1 MKLKSTFAAPL
12 LLIAVLL
19 LTVFTGIFEDQLMA
33 TGSSPYLTLLVIQLA
48 VYALPALFFCRMRGK
63 EYGKRLRFAFFPPK
77 HFFLLIFGLLAMLS
91 GSALLNMGMMALFP
105 SGDFQG
111 VSSLS
116 LTAAS
121 GDFLQMLYILL
132 AFAVLPALLEEFLFR
147 GILLAEYE
155 SVGVKTAV
163 FLSAFLFGMMH
174 MQFLRLP
181 AYVFTGIL
189 LALIAYATR
198 SLFAPMLVHAAHNV
212 AVLFLERYFYSA
224 AAETKD
230 TGVLLFFLLVTVL
243 LVSLVLFTLVAQR
256 IYAGYGEGNV
266 ESLYLSK
273 KRKGAPSVTDA
284 LFSPPLILF
293 VALAVIFTAVS

>member
-1 MKLKSTFAAPL
+1 MKLKSTFAVPL

-19 LTVFTGIFEDQLMA
+19 LTVFTGIFEEQLLSS
-33 TGSSPYLTLLVIQLA
+33 GSSPYLTLLVIQLV
-48 VYALPALFFCRMRGK
+48 VYAFPSLFFCRMRGK
-63 EYGKRLRFAFFPPK
+63 EYGKRLRLSFFPPK
-77 HFFLLIFGLLAMLS
+77 HFFLMTFALLAMLS
-91 GSALLNMGMMALFP
+91 GSALINMGMMALFP
-105 SGDFQG
+105 SGDFTG
-111 VSSLS
+111 ASSVSF
-116 LTAAS
+116 TAAS

-132 AFAVLPALLEEFLFR
+132 AFAILPALLEEFLFR

-189 LALIAYATR
+189 LALVAYATR

-230 TGVLLFFLLVTVL
+230 IGVLLFFLLTTLL
-243 LVSLVLFTLVAQR
+243 LVSLVLFAFTAQR
-256 IYAGYGEGNV
+256 IYEGYGEGNV
-266 ESLYLSK
+266 ESSYLPKK
-273 KRKGAPSVTDA
+273 KRGAPSVTEA
-284 LFSPPLILF
+284 LSSPPLILL
-293 VALAVIFTAVS
+293 VALTVIFAAVS